1 MNNARHEIPVVFASD
16 ERYLKYCSVAIQSLV
31 RNQAENTIYH
41 IYILC
46 ESIAN
51 SVKQK
56 LNSVSFPNVTVEFI
70 EVGGIL
76 DENLLF
82 VDGHV
87 TKETYYRILIP
98 EVLEQ
103 WEKVIYLDVDLICN
117 RDVADLIEVNLDGK
131 LLAGVIT
138 VGNENRKDYALNYLG
153 IPYETYINAGVLV
166 IHNREIHKR
175 FGGGEKFVE
184 TCCSYL
190 RGKKRLKWHDQDLL
204 NVLCYPD
211 IVYLDH
217 RWNTTPSRIMC
228 EKNKRLEE
236 IDRSDINESYI
247 FHYATNKPW
256 KNRLLALYI
265 PFWESAYRS
274 AFFDEIIK
282 EYDSIS
288 DPKQHFIR
296 LCGEGRISLLFI
308 LKCFYWAIISRI
320 KR

>member
-1 MNNARHEIPVVFASD
+1 MNNARREIPVVFASD
-16 ERYLKYCSVAIQSLV
+16 EGYLKYCSVAIQSLM
-31 RNQAENTIYH
+31 RSRAADTIYH

-46 ESIAN
+46 ECIAD
-51 SVKQK
+51 SVRQK
-56 LNSVSFPNVTVEFI
+56 LSSVSLPNVTVEFI
-70 EVGGIL
+70 EVGKNL
-76 DENLLF
+76 DESLLF

-98 EVLEQ
+98 EVLAQ

-117 RDVADLIEVNLDGK
+117 RDIAELMEINLDNR

-184 TCCSYL
+184 ACCAYL
-190 RGKKRLKWHDQDLL
+190 REKRRLEWHDQDLL

-217 RWNTTPSRIMC
+217 RWNTTPSRIMR

-256 KNRLLALYI
+256 KNRLLALYV
-265 PFWESAYRS
+265 PFWENAYRS
-274 AFFDEIIK
+274 VFFDEIIK

-288 DPKQHFIR
+288 DPKLHFIS

-308 LKCFYWAIISRI
+308 LKCFCRAIISRI